1 MSGAGRDLRT
11 GTPPEDERYA
21 QLLSDMQ
28 RLLRDPMLRGHTL
41 ERVTVEVGSNRIAHK
56 LGRRPVGWFA
66 VRVTGA
72 AVFAARETAADDRY
86 LTLEVTSATTLDLRV
101 F

>member
-41 ERVTVEVGSNRIAHK
+41 ERVTVEVGTNRIAHK
-56 LGRRPVGWFA
+56 LGRKPVGWFA
-66 VRVTGA
+66 VRVTGSA
-72 AVFAARETAADDRY
+72 AFEARETAADDRY
-86 LTLEVTSATTLDLRV
+86 LTLEVTNATTLDLRV